1 MKYFSPLSLKDCLCL
16 VGVFIL
22 GFGWL
27 LIDQLFFSAVSLR
40 FLALIIILVSLF
52 YIQFRI
58 SNPENVFQYVNSISL
73 VALALIVLIS
83 LIIHVLINN
92 DFNYK
97 SILIWLVTSTIPY
110 LAGFIYLKSG
120 KNIQN

>member
-27 LIDQLFFSAVSLR
+27 LIDQFFFSTVSLR
-40 FLALIIILVSLF
+40 FLALIIILLSLF

-58 SNPENVFQYVNSISL
+58 NSPENVFHYVNSITL
-73 VALALIVLIS
+73 VALAFIVLIS

-92 DFNYK
+92 DFTFK
-97 SILIWLVTSTIPY
+97 SILIWLVTATIPY
-110 LAGFIYLKSG
+110 LAGYIYLKSR
-120 KNIQN
+120 KNI